1 MRTLIHSARLVSG
14 GHITEDGWV
23 LFEGDT
29 ISALG
34 AGRPPV
40 PAAPADVVDASR
52 RWLTPGFIDIHC
64 HGGGGA
70 SFDEGIEGARTAL
83 AVHRAHGTTRSV
95 LSLVTAPLSD
105 LGFRLRLISALSEA
119 DPLVLGAHLEGPF
132 LDPGHSGAH
141 DPSLLRPP
149 TRAAIDTLLEAGAG
163 SIRQVTLA
171 PEQPGGIDAVG
182 QFVGGGVA
190 VAVGHSN
197 VDYDGALAAF
207 DAGASI
213 VTHIFNAMNGLH
225 HRSPGPVAAAF
236 HTAGVTL
243 ELINDGVHM
252 HDEMV
257 QLAFTAA
264 AGRIAMV
271 TDAMAGAG
279 AADGIYPLGA
289 SQVQVRRGVA
299 RLVNGNSL
307 AGSTLT
313 LDEALRR
320 AVQGIGLPLATA
332 VTALTET
339 PARAMGRAHDLG
351 RLAVG
356 YAADAVLLNHEL
368 RVDGVWA
375 AGQAVATPAA

>member
-149 TRAAIDTLLEAGAG
+149 TRAAIDTRLEAGAFEC
-163 SIRQVTLA
+163 R
-171 PEQPGGIDAVG
+171 
-182 QFVGGGVA
+182 
-190 VAVGHSN
+190 
-197 VDYDGALAAF
+197 
-207 DAGASI
+207 
-213 VTHIFNAMNGLH
+213 
-225 HRSPGPVAAAF
+225 
-236 HTAGVTL
+236 
-243 ELINDGVHM
+243 
-252 HDEMV
+252 
-257 QLAFTAA
+257 
-264 AGRIAMV
+264 
-271 TDAMAGAG
+271 
-279 AADGIYPLGA
+279 
-289 SQVQVRRGVA
+289 
-299 RLVNGNSL
+299 
-307 AGSTLT
+307 
-313 LDEALRR
+313 LRR
-320 AVQGIGLPLATA
+320 RSCRLRCRREYRHPYFQCDEWAPPSVSRTGRCGIPHG
-332 VTALTET
+332 
-339 PARAMGRAHDLG
+339 GRDIG
-351 RLAVG
+351 
-356 YAADAVLLNHEL
+356 AD
-368 RVDGVWA
+368 
-375 AGQAVATPAA
+375 Q